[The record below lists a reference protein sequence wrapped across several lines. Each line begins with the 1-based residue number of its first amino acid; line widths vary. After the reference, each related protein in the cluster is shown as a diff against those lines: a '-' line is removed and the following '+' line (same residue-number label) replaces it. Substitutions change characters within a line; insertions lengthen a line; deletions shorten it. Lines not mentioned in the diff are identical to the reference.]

1 MYIQLAQNY
10 RDFDKIRITEI
21 HFYEGDDV
29 TLKKLTFRYQ
39 VYKKDGESFIE
50 LFNKNIYITE
60 PNEVLSIASIIPQQN
75 DDIWKSVSRALLR
88 YIIDNNIE
96 SGTLE
101 LE

>member
-39 VYKKDGESFIE
+39 VYKKDGESFKGHFLIG
-50 LFNKNIYITE
+50 
-60 PNEVLSIASIIPQQN
+60 LSIIEKQT
-75 DDIWKSVSRALLR
+75 L
-88 YIIDNNIE
+88 DNNASPIH
-96 SGTLE
+96 
-101 LE
+101 